1 MRIPAKC
8 ADATA
13 CLKNHVHIVTGGN
26 TMGIAN
32 QKKVKTM
39 NKENIANLQSRAI
52 TTASEKLI
60 DPFID
65 IISDLIT
72 ERDNL
77 VTQVRALE
85 AEVSRLERVATNG

>member
-1 MRIPAKC
+1 
-8 ADATA
+8 
-13 CLKNHVHIVTGGN
+13 
-26 TMGIAN
+26 MGIAN